1 MDMKITVD
9 DQVITVNGDDNLL
22 AACLS
27 AKQDVPYFCWHPA
40 LGSVGSCRQCAVKVF
55 QGPDDTTGR
64 IVMACMTKLT
74 PGMRVAIADEQAVE
88 FREAVVETVLTNHPH
103 DCPVCEVGGECH
115 LQDMTVMTGH
125 KARRYRYEKRTNI
138 NQDLGPFIRHEM
150 NRCIGCYRCVRF
162 YQDYAGGD
170 DFGVFGSNR
179 NVYFGRDEDGALE
192 SQFAGNLVEVC
203 PTGVFVDKPFSA
215 KFRRKWDMRS
225 TPSVCPHCA
234 VGCNITVQ
242 ERGGQLRRVVNRYNE
257 TLNGYFLC
265 DRGRFGTGFVE
276 SPARLRNSRNKTNA
290 VLPASEAHAQL
301 ADILKTPGTIGI
313 GSPRASIE
321 ANFAL
326 RQLVGAENFYAGV
339 SEFDSAALQSAVA
352 IARQVGLA
360 RVQDAEQADAVLV
373 LGDDPAAIAPRLAL
387 ALRQSSQRVPSE
399 ILAQRDIPAWD
410 AGAAKLASHEVMNPF
425 FVITDKPS
433 WLDPMATQALRRT
446 SQEIITLATEVA
458 SAIGSHASNSDIAQA
473 LLKARQPVIAV
484 SGDAALLKAA
494 ANIVLALRAAGVPA
508 KLSLMLPEANSL
520 GLGLIDS
527 RPLSAALAACQ
538 GQNII
543 VLENDLFLRSD
554 RAGELL
560 ASARNVC
567 VLDHIETSSVKQ
579 ATLAVAVGSFA
590 DSDGTFVNCEGRAQR
605 FFKAI
610 FRNEG
615 TTQSWAL
622 LRDAGLQAGLD
633 IAAAWPTHVALL
645 ADLASTLPNLAV
657 CAEASPETQGAR
669 PATLSYRYSGR
680 TAATAHIDVR
690 EPLPPQHDD
699 SPLGTTMEGP
709 PIHAQTGVKP
719 VMWTPGWNSAQAVN
733 KFQDVIGGAISGSNE
748 VFVFETP
755 SNITTAFEVAGA
767 QTTDSRVLGLEEMS
781 ELSPAIIARHQ
792 AGSAS

>member
-9 DQVITVNGDDNLL
+9 DQLITVNGDDNLL
-22 AACLS
+22 AVCLS
-27 AKQDVPYFCWHPA
+27 AKLDVPYFCWHPA
-40 LGSVGSCRQCAVKVF
+40 LGSVGSCRQCAVKLF
-55 QGPDDTTGR
+55 QGPEDTTGR
-64 IVMACMTKLT
+64 IVMACMTKPT
-74 PGMRVAIADEQAVE
+74 PGMRVSIADVQAVE

-125 KARRYRYEKRTNI
+125 KARRYRYEKRTNV

-150 NRCIGCYRCVRF
+150 NRCIGCYRCVRY

-192 SQFAGNLVEVC
+192 SPFAGNLVEVC

-215 KFRRKWDMRS
+215 KFRRKWDMRA

-234 VGCNITVQ
+234 VGCNITLQ

-276 SPARLRNSRNKTNA
+276 SPGRLRNARNNA
-290 VLPASEAHAQL
+290 GAALSDAQVRAQL
-301 ADILKTPGTIGI
+301 ADIVKTTGTIGI

-326 RQLVGAENFYAGV
+326 RQLVGAENFYAGL
-339 SEFDSAALQSAVA
+339 SDFDAAALHSAVA

-387 ALRQSSQRVPSE
+387 ALRQAAQRVPDA

-410 AGAAKLASHEVMNPF
+410 AGATKQASHEVMNPF
-425 FVITDKPS
+425 VVVTSKPS
-433 WLDPMATQALRRT
+433 WLDSMATLALRRT
-446 SQEIITLATEVA
+446 SQDIIALAVEVA
-458 SAIGSHASNSDIAQA
+458 SGITTKAVGSDIASG
-473 LLKARQPVIAV
+473 LLNARQPVIAV
-484 SGDAALLKAA
+484 SGEAALLNSA
-494 ANIVLALRAAGVPA
+494 ANIVLALRAAGVRA

-520 GLGLIDS
+520 GLGLIDA
-527 RPLSAALAACQ
+527 RPLSAALAACK
-538 GQNII
+538 GQNIVI
-543 VLENDLFLRSD
+543 LENDVFLRSD
-554 RAGELL
+554 HAGELISN
-560 ASARNVC
+560 ANNIC
-567 VLDHIETSSVKQ
+567 VLDHIETTSVKH
-579 ATLAVAVGSFA
+579 ASLVAAVGSFA

-605 FFKAI
+605 FYKGI
-610 FRNEG
+610 FRNDEVP
-615 TTQSWAL
+615 QSWAL
-622 LRDAGLQAGLD
+622 LRDAGVEARLESAR
-633 IAAAWPTHVALL
+633 IWPTHAALL
-645 ADLASTLPNLAV
+645 TNLAATLPELAV
-657 CAEASPETQGAR
+657 CAEASPEVPDAR

-690 EPLPPQHDD
+690 EPLPHQHDD

-709 PIHAQTGVKP
+709 PIHAQSGVKP
-719 VMWTPGWNSAQAVN
+719 VLWTPGWNSGQAVN
-733 KFQDVIGGAISGSNE
+733 KFQDVIGGAITGSHE
-748 VFVFETP
+748 VFAFETSTDIMTP
-755 SNITTAFEVAGA
+755 FAIDIAEVS
-767 QTTDSRVLGLEEMS
+767 DSRVLGLEELS
-781 ELSPAIIARHQ
+781 ELSPAIIARNL
-792 AGSAS
+792 AGPAS